1 MEFNIKS
8 SPQTH
13 MDNSLTQMMMRVLF
27 ALVPALI
34 AYVWFF
40 GWGVVINILL
50 AIVTAL
56 SCEALM
62 LKLRQRPI
70 KLFLSDGSAIVTAT
84 LLAIALPPLAPWWIT
99 VLGVAF
105 AIIIAKHL
113 YGGLGFNPFNP
124 AMVGYVMLLISFPL
138 EMTGWSAP
146 LTLVDYNLAFMD
158 SFSLIFTGQMASG
171 LQLDALTMATPLD
184 MLKSE
189 LRLEHTVAESLS
201 SHPVFGLMGGV
212 GWEWINLAILAG
224 GAWLIYKKV
233 ISWHVPAGLLGS
245 LFVISAVFYGF
256 DSEHYASPLFH
267 IMSGAA
273 IFAAFFIATDPV
285 TAPTTPLGRV
295 IFGAGI
301 GILAYVIRTW
311 GGYPEGIAFAVLLM
325 NMVAP
330 TIDHYYQPRVFGHR
344 KK

>member
-1 MEFNIKS
+1 MEFKIRS

-13 MDNSLTQMMMRVLF
+13 LPNSLTQMMLKVLY
-27 ALVPALI
+27 ALLPAI
-34 AYVWFF
+34 AVYVWFF

-50 AIVTAL
+50 AVVTAL
-56 SCEALM
+56 GCEALM
-62 LKLRQRPI
+62 LKLRRRPL
-70 KLFLSDGSAIVTAT
+70 KPFLSDGSALVTAT
-84 LLAIALPPLAPWWIT
+84 LLAVALPPLSPWWLT

-105 AIIIAKHL
+105 AIVIAKHL

-146 LTLVDYNLAFMD
+146 LTLVDYHLSFMD
-158 SFSLIFTGQMASG
+158 SLLVIFTGQIANG
-171 LQLDALTMATPLD
+171 LNLDALTMATPLD
-184 MLKSE
+184 TLRSQ
-189 LRLEHTVAESLS
+189 LRLEHTVAEALGSNA
-201 SHPVFGLMGGV
+201 VFGLFGGA

-224 GAWLIYKKV
+224 GLWLIYKKV
-233 ISWHVPAGLLGS
+233 IAWHIPAGLLGGV
-245 LFVISAVFYGF
+245 FVIAAIFFVI
-256 DSEHYASPLFH
+256 DPERYASPLFH
-267 IMSGAA
+267 IMTGAV

-301 GILAYVIRTW
+301 GVLAYIIRTW